1 MMIGYLMYTS
11 INTKSSSLS
20 FNKLLN
26 VKVIEDYIELF

>member
-1 MMIGYLMYTS
+1 MIGYLMNIST
-11 INTKSSSLS
+11 NTKSSSLS

>member
-1 MMIGYLMYTS
+1 MYIS

-26 VKVIEDYIELF
+26 VKVIEDHIELF